1 MSAQHAVRCKA
12 PPIMEMG
19 MLCTHLKAEQDALEE
34 IGRSLDEGSA
44 GVCRSP
50 GRQAPTWAVGA
61 LGGCPKKSQFIS

>member
-1 MSAQHAVRCKA
+1 
-12 PPIMEMG
+12 